1 MKTDVLIIGAGPS
14 GTASAA
20 ILKKEG
26 FDVVIVEKT
35 TFPRFVIGESLLP
48 RCMDLLDEAGLLD
61 AIKEQGYKEKHGAKF
76 YRGKDTC
83 EFNFGEQYTKGQT
96 WTWQVPR
103 ADFDKVLADEVA
115 KKGVTVLYNSTVEN
129 VAFTTNKVTTTV
141 NIKGEE
147 KTITS
152 KYIIDGSGYGRVL
165 PNLLDLNIPSTLPV
179 RSAFFTHIDDTNR
192 AQDIESSR
200 IQVVVLKAD
209 VWIWIIPF
217 SNGKTSLGVVG
228 DLSFIDKTKS
238 NEENFRTL
246 LTSNEFLNPRFGKN
260 KFEFEP
266 KIINGYSAGVKQ
278 LYGEKY
284 VLTGNSTEFLD
295 PIFSS
300 GVTFALESGVLAAKL
315 VVKELNNEKVDWGK
329 EYSEYILQ
337 GVAVFRSYVDRWY
350 DETLQTVF
358 FSNEINSDI
367 KGQICSVLAGYVW
380 DNTNPFIKKHKKM
393 VQTLAKVIEIK
404 KSETA

>member
-26 FDVVIVEKT
+26 FNVTIVEKT

-48 RCMDLLDEAGLLD
+48 RCMDLLEEADLLET
-61 AIKEQGYKEKHGAKF
+61 IKKQDYKEKHGAKF
-76 YRGKDTC
+76 YRGDDTC

-103 ADFDKVLADEVA
+103 ADFDKVLADEVE
-115 KKGVTVLYNSTVEN
+115 KKGVYILYNSAVEN
-129 VAFTTNKVTTTV
+129 VEFTTDKVLTTINT
-141 NIKGEE
+141 KGKI
-147 KTITS
+147 KTIES

-192 AQDIESSR
+192 AEDIESSR

-209 VWIWIIPF
+209 VWVWIIPF

-238 NEENFRTL
+238 NDENFRDL
-246 LTSNEFLNPRFGKN
+246 LQSNEFLSPRFGNN

-266 KIINGYSAGVKQ
+266 KVIDGYSAGIKQ
-278 LYGEKY
+278 LYGDKY

-315 VVKELNNEKVDWGK
+315 VIKELNNEKVDWEK
-329 EYSEYILQ
+329 EYSEYILK

-358 FSNEINSDI
+358 FSDEIGQKI

-380 DNTNPFIKKHKKM
+380 EDTNPFIKKHKRI

-404 KSETA
+404 KG

>member
-20 ILKKEG
+20 ILRKEG
-26 FDVVIVEKT
+26 FDVTIVEKT

-48 RCMDLLDEAGLLD
+48 RCMDLLEEAGLLE
-61 AIKEQGYKEKHGAKF
+61 AIEKQDYKEKHGAKF
-76 YRGKDTC
+76 YRGNDTC
-83 EFNFGEQYTKGQT
+83 EFNFSEQYTKAKT

-115 KKGVTVLYNSTVEN
+115 KKGATILYNTTVEN
-129 VAFTTNKVTTTV
+129 VEFESEKVITTV
-141 NIKGEE
+141 TSNDET
-147 KTITS
+147 KTIES

-179 RSAFFTHIDDTNR
+179 RSAFFTHVDDTNR
-192 AQDIESSR
+192 SEDIESSR

-209 VWIWIIPF
+209 VWVWIIPF

-228 DLSFIDKTKS
+228 DLSFIDKTKT
-238 NEENFRTL
+238 NDENFRIL
-246 LTSNEFLNPRFGKN
+246 LESNDFLNTRFGKN

-266 KIINGYSAGVKQ
+266 KVIDGYSAGVKQ
-278 LYGEKY
+278 LYGNRY

-315 VVKELNNEKVDWGK
+315 IVKELNNEKVDWEK

-358 FSNEINSDI
+358 FSDEIDQDI

-380 DNTNPFIKKHKKM
+380 DETNPFIKKHKRI
-393 VQTLAKVIEIK
+393 VQTLAKVIAIK
-404 KSETA
+404 KG